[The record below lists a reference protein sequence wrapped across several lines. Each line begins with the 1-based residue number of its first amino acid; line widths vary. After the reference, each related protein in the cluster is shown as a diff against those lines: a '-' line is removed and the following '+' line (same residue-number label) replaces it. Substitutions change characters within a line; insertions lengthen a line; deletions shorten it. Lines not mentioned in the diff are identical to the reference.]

1 MKRVITLIFT
11 ILISNLVYALKIE
24 NDFIIDSRGNKIEKK
39 EYKKV
44 LILDPAAVEAF
55 YLIGGENNI
64 VAIADTAKNPIWP
77 QEKTK
82 NLPKAGTIMKP
93 SVEQVLMYGP
103 DLVILNTMS
112 ESFGESLKARKLNFI
127 INEANSFEQILNNL
141 EIYGVIT
148 GKEENTDRL
157 IDSYNL
163 KLKMIKEKI
172 AEKPLNIKGGFLFS
186 TSPMIVFSPNS
197 LPGQIFDTLGIE
209 NIAKGLPGG
218 RPILSPEFLLAEN
231 PDILVG
237 SMAIKNK
244 NDILNSNPVVK
255 QTKAGQKG
263 NIMIIESDKIL
274 RGTPRVIDAL
284 EELYKELSNVK

>member
-24 NDFIIDSRGNKIEKK
+24 NDFIIDSRGNKIAKK

-82 NLPKAGTIMKP
+82 DLPKAGTIMKS
-93 SVEQVLMYGP
+93 SVEQVLMYSP

-172 AEKPLNIKGGFLFS
+172 AEKPLKIKGGFLFS
-186 TSPMIVFSPNS
+186 TSPMMVFSPNS

>member
-82 NLPKAGTIMKP
+82 DLPKAGTIMKP
-93 SVEQVLMYGP
+93 SVEQVLMYSP

-186 TSPMIVFSPNS
+186 TSPMMVFSPNS

>member
-24 NDFIIDSRGNKIEKK
+24 NDFIIDSRGNKIAKK

-82 NLPKAGTIMKP
+82 DLPKAGTIMKP
-93 SVEQVLMYGP
+93 SVEQVLMYSP

-172 AEKPLNIKGGFLFS
+172 AEKPLKIKGGFLFS
-186 TSPMIVFSPNS
+186 TSPMMVFSPNS

>member
-1 MKRVITLIFT
+1 MKRVMLIFT
-11 ILISNLVYALKIE
+11 ILMSNLVYALKIE
-24 NDFIIDSRGNKIEKK
+24 NGFIIDSRGNKVEEK

-44 LILDPAAVEAF
+44 LILDPAAVESF
-55 YLIGGENNI
+55 YLIGGEKNI
-64 VAIADTAKNPIWP
+64 VAIADTARNPIWP

-82 NLPKAGTIMKP
+82 TLPKAGTIMKP
-93 SVEQVLMYGP
+93 SIEQVLIYSP
-103 DLVILNTMS
+103 DLVILNSMS
-112 ESFGESLKARKLNFI
+112 ENFGESLKARKLNFI

-141 EIYGVIT
+141 EIYGIVT
-148 GKEENTDRL
+148 GQKENTDKL
-157 IDSYNL
+157 VDNYNL
-163 KLKMIKEKI
+163 KLKAIKEKI

-186 TSPMIVFSPNS
+186 TSPMMVFSSNS

-284 EELYKELSNVK
+284 EELYQELSNVK

>member
-24 NDFIIDSRGNKIEKK
+24 NGFIIDSRGNKVAER
-39 EYKKV
+39 EYEKV

-55 YLIGGENNI
+55 YLIGGEESI

-82 NLPKAGTIMKP
+82 DLPKAGTIMKP

-112 ESFGESLKARKLNFI
+112 ESFGESLKARNLNFI

-141 EIYGVIT
+141 EVYGVVT
-148 GKEENTDRL
+148 GQKENAGKL

-186 TSPMIVFSPNS
+186 TSPMMVFSPNS

>member
-1 MKRVITLIFT
+1 MKRVITLFFT

-24 NDFIIDSRGNKIEKK
+24 NDFIIDSRGNKIAKK

-82 NLPKAGTIMKP
+82 DLPKAGTIMKP
-93 SVEQVLMYGP
+93 SVEQVLIYSP

-112 ESFGESLKARKLNFI
+112 EGFGESLKARKLNFI

-148 GKEENTDRL
+148 GKEENTDKL
-157 IDSYNL
+157 IDSYNQ

-186 TSPMIVFSPNS
+186 TSPMMVFSPNS

>member
-1 MKRVITLIFT
+1 MKRVMLIFT

-24 NDFIIDSRGNKIEKK
+24 NGFIIDSRGNKVEEK

-44 LILDPAAVEAF
+44 LILDPAAVESF
-55 YLIGGENNI
+55 YLIGGEKNI
-64 VAIADTAKNPIWP
+64 VAIADTARNPIWP

-82 NLPKAGTIMKP
+82 TLPKAGTIMKP
-93 SVEQVLMYGP
+93 SIEQVLIYSP
-103 DLVILNTMS
+103 DLVILNSMS
-112 ESFGESLKARKLNFI
+112 ENFGESLKARKLNFI

-141 EIYGVIT
+141 EIYGIVT
-148 GKEENTDRL
+148 GQKENADKL
-157 IDSYNL
+157 VDNYNL
-163 KLKMIKEKI
+163 KLKTIKEKI

-186 TSPMIVFSPNS
+186 TSPMMVFSSNS

-284 EELYKELSNVK
+284 EELYQELSNVK

>member
-24 NDFIIDSRGNKIEKK
+24 NDFIIDSRGNKIAKK

-82 NLPKAGTIMKP
+82 DLPKAGTIMKP

-172 AEKPLNIKGGFLFS
+172 AEKPLKIKGGFLFS
-186 TSPMIVFSPNS
+186 TSPMMVFSPNS

>member
-24 NDFIIDSRGNKIEKK
+24 NDFIIDSRGNKIAKK

-82 NLPKAGTIMKP
+82 DLPKAGTIMKP
-93 SVEQVLMYGP
+93 SVEQVLMYSP

-186 TSPMIVFSPNS
+186 TSPMMVFSPNS

>member
-24 NDFIIDSRGNKIEKK
+24 NDFIIDSRGNKIAKK

-82 NLPKAGTIMKP
+82 DLPKAGTIMKP
-93 SVEQVLMYGP
+93 SVEQVLMYSP

-163 KLKMIKEKI
+163 KLKLIKEKI

-186 TSPMIVFSPNS
+186 TSPMMVFSPNS

>member
-1 MKRVITLIFT
+1 MKRGITLIFT

-82 NLPKAGTIMKP
+82 DLPKAGTIMKP

-127 INEANSFEQILNNL
+127 INEVNSFEQILNNL

-172 AEKPLNIKGGFLFS
+172 AEKPLKIKGGFLFS
-186 TSPMIVFSPNS
+186 TSPMMVFSPTS

>member
-77 QEKTK
+77 KEKTK
-82 NLPKAGTIMKP
+82 DLPKAGTIMKP
-93 SVEQVLMYGP
+93 SVEQVLMYSP

-186 TSPMIVFSPNS
+186 TSPMMVFSPNS

>member
-1 MKRVITLIFT
+1 MKRVMLIFT
-11 ILISNLVYALKIE
+11 ILMSNLVYALKIE
-24 NDFIIDSRGNKIEKK
+24 NGFIIDSRGNKVEEK

-44 LILDPAAVEAF
+44 LILDPAAVESF
-55 YLIGGENNI
+55 YLIGGEKNI
-64 VAIADTAKNPIWP
+64 VAIADTARNPIWP

-82 NLPKAGTIMKP
+82 TLPKAGTIMKP
-93 SVEQVLMYGP
+93 SIEQVLIYSP
-103 DLVILNTMS
+103 DLVILNSMS
-112 ESFGESLKARKLNFI
+112 ENFGESLKARKLNFI

-141 EIYGVIT
+141 EIYGIVT
-148 GKEENTDRL
+148 GQKENADKL
-157 IDSYNL
+157 VDNYNL
-163 KLKMIKEKI
+163 KLKTIKEKI

-186 TSPMIVFSPNS
+186 TSPMMVFSSNS

-255 QTKAGQKG
+255 QTKAGQKE

-284 EELYKELSNVK
+284 EELYQELSNVK

>member
-1 MKRVITLIFT
+1 MKKLAILAFT
-11 ILISNLVYALKIE
+11 VLMSNFAFALKLG
-24 NDFIIDSRGNKIEKK
+24 NGFIVDSRGNKVEEK

-44 LILDPAAVEAF
+44 LILDPAAVESF
-55 YLIGGENNI
+55 YLIEGEKSI

-82 NLPKAGTIMKP
+82 DLPKAGTIMKP
-93 SVEQVLMYGP
+93 SIEQVLSFTP

-112 ESFGESLKARKLNFI
+112 EAFGESLKARKLKFI
-127 INEANSFEQILNNL
+127 INEANSFDQILENL
-141 EIYGVIT
+141 EVYGVIT
-148 GKEENTDRL
+148 GQREKSE
-157 IDSYNL
+157 
-163 KLKMIKEKI
+163 KLVQDYKAKLDGIKKKI
-172 AEKPLNIKGGFLFS
+172 EEKPLNIKGAFLFS
-186 TSPMIVFSPNS
+186 TSPMMVFTPNS

-218 RPILSPEFLLAEN
+218 RPILSPEYLLAQN
-231 PDILVG
+231 PDLLVG

-263 NIMIIESDKIL
+263 NMMIIDSDKIL

-284 EELYKELSNVK
+284 EELYQELSNVK

>member
-24 NDFIIDSRGNKIEKK
+24 NDFIIDSRGNKIAKK

-82 NLPKAGTIMKP
+82 DLPKAGTIMKP
-93 SVEQVLMYGP
+93 SVEQVLMYNP

-141 EIYGVIT
+141 EVYGVIT
-148 GKEENTDRL
+148 GKEEDTDRL

-172 AEKPLNIKGGFLFS
+172 AEKPLKIKGGFLFS
-186 TSPMIVFSPNS
+186 TSPMMVFSPTS

>member
-24 NDFIIDSRGNKIEKK
+24 NDFIIDSRGNKIVKK

-82 NLPKAGTIMKP
+82 DLPKAGTIMKP

-172 AEKPLNIKGGFLFS
+172 AEKPLKIKGGFLFS
-186 TSPMIVFSPNS
+186 TSPMMVFSPNS

>member
-24 NDFIIDSRGNKIEKK
+24 NDFIIDSRGNKVPKK

-82 NLPKAGTIMKP
+82 DLPKAGTIMKP
-93 SVEQVLMYGP
+93 SVEQVLMYSP

-157 IDSYNL
+157 IDSYNQ
-163 KLKMIKEKI
+163 KLKIIKEKI

-186 TSPMIVFSPNS
+186 TSPMMVFSPNS

>member
-24 NDFIIDSRGNKIEKK
+24 NDFVIDSRGNKIAKK

-82 NLPKAGTIMKP
+82 DLPKAGTIMKP
-93 SVEQVLMYGP
+93 SVEQVLMYSP

-172 AEKPLNIKGGFLFS
+172 AEKPLKIKGGFLFS
-186 TSPMIVFSPNS
+186 TSPMMVFSPNS

>member
-1 MKRVITLIFT
+1 MKRVITFIFT

-24 NDFIIDSRGNKIEKK
+24 DGFIIDSRGNKVEEK
-39 EYKKV
+39 EYKRV

-55 YLIGGENNI
+55 YLIGGEKNI
-64 VAIADTAKNPIWP
+64 VAIADTARNPIWP

-82 NLPKAGTIMKP
+82 DLPKAGTIMKP
-93 SVEQVLMYGP
+93 SIEQVLIYSP

-112 ESFGESLKARKLNFI
+112 EGFGESLKARKLNFI
-127 INEANSFEQILNNL
+127 INEANSFEQILNNV
-141 EIYGVIT
+141 EIYGTIS
-148 GKEENTDRL
+148 GEKESAVKLVEN
-157 IDSYNL
+157 YNL
-163 KLKMIKEKI
+163 KLKTIKEKI
-172 AEKPLNIKGGFLFS
+172 AENPLNIKGGFLFS
-186 TSPMIVFSPNS
+186 TSPMMVFSQNS

-218 RPILSPEFLLAEN
+218 RPILSPEFLLTEN
-231 PDILVG
+231 PDLLVG

-244 NDILNSNPVVK
+244 NDILNSNPIVK

-263 NIMIIESDKIL
+263 NIMIIDSDKIL

-284 EELYKELSNVK
+284 EELYQELSNVK

>member
-1 MKRVITLIFT
+1 MKRVMLIFT
-11 ILISNLVYALKIE
+11 ILMSNLVYALKIE
-24 NDFIIDSRGNKIEKK
+24 NGFIIDSRGNKVEEK

-44 LILDPAAVEAF
+44 LILDPAAVESF
-55 YLIGGENNI
+55 YLIGGEKNI
-64 VAIADTAKNPIWP
+64 VAIADTARNPIWP

-82 NLPKAGTIMKP
+82 TLPKAGTIMKP
-93 SVEQVLMYGP
+93 SIEQVLIYSP
-103 DLVILNTMS
+103 DLVILNSMS
-112 ESFGESLKARKLNFI
+112 ENFGESLKARKLNFI

-141 EIYGVIT
+141 EIYGIVT
-148 GKEENTDRL
+148 GQTENADKL
-157 IDSYNL
+157 VDNYNL
-163 KLKMIKEKI
+163 KLKTIKEKI

-186 TSPMIVFSPNS
+186 TSPMMVFSSNS

-284 EELYKELSNVK
+284 EELYQELSNVK

>member
-77 QEKTK
+77 KEKTK
-82 NLPKAGTIMKP
+82 DLPKAGTIMKP

-112 ESFGESLKARKLNFI
+112 ESFGERLKARKLNFI

-186 TSPMIVFSPNS
+186 TSPMMVFSPNS

>member
-1 MKRVITLIFT
+1 MKRVMLIFT
-11 ILISNLVYALKIE
+11 ILMSNLVYALKIE
-24 NDFIIDSRGNKIEKK
+24 NGFIIDSRGNKVQEK

-44 LILDPAAVEAF
+44 LILDPSAVESF
-55 YLIGGENNI
+55 YLIGGEKNI

-82 NLPKAGTIMKP
+82 TLPKAGTIMKP
-93 SVEQVLMYGP
+93 SIEQVLIYSP
-103 DLVILNTMS
+103 DLVILNSVS
-112 ESFGESLKARKLNFI
+112 ENFGESLKARKLNFI

-141 EIYGVIT
+141 EIYGIVT
-148 GKEENTDRL
+148 GQKENADKL
-157 IDSYNL
+157 VDNYNL
-163 KLKMIKEKI
+163 KLKTIKEKI

-186 TSPMIVFSPNS
+186 TSPMMVFSSNS

-284 EELYKELSNVK
+284 EELYQELSNVK

>member
-1 MKRVITLIFT
+1 MKRVMTLIFT

-24 NDFIIDSRGNKIEKK
+24 NDFIIDSRGNKIAKK

-82 NLPKAGTIMKP
+82 DLPKAGTIMKP
-93 SVEQVLMYGP
+93 SVEQVLMYSP

-112 ESFGESLKARKLNFI
+112 EGFGESLKARKLNFI

-148 GKEENTDRL
+148 GKEENTDKL
-157 IDSYNL
+157 IDSYNQ

-186 TSPMIVFSPNS
+186 TSPMMVFSPNS

>member
-24 NDFIIDSRGNKIEKK
+24 NDFIIDSRGNKIAKK

-82 NLPKAGTIMKP
+82 GLPKAGTIMKP
-93 SVEQVLMYGP
+93 SVEQVLMYSP

-172 AEKPLNIKGGFLFS
+172 AEKPLKIKGGFLFS
-186 TSPMIVFSPNS
+186 TSPMMVFSPNS

>member
-1 MKRVITLIFT
+1 MKRVMLIFT
-11 ILISNLVYALKIE
+11 ILMSNLVYALKIE
-24 NDFIIDSRGNKIEKK
+24 NGFIIDSRGNKVEEK

-44 LILDPAAVEAF
+44 LILDPAAVESF
-55 YLIGGENNI
+55 YLIAGEKNI
-64 VAIADTAKNPIWP
+64 VAIADTARNPIWP

-82 NLPKAGTIMKP
+82 TLPKAGTIMKP
-93 SVEQVLMYGP
+93 SIEQVLIYSP
-103 DLVILNTMS
+103 DLVILNSMS
-112 ESFGESLKARKLNFI
+112 ENFGESLKARKLNFI

-141 EIYGVIT
+141 EIYGIVT
-148 GKEENTDRL
+148 GQKENADKL
-157 IDSYNL
+157 VDNYNL
-163 KLKMIKEKI
+163 KLKTIKEKI

-186 TSPMIVFSPNS
+186 TSPMMVFSSNS

-284 EELYKELSNVK
+284 EELYQELSNVK

>member
-1 MKRVITLIFT
+1 MKRVMLILT
-11 ILISNLVYALKIE
+11 ILMSNLVYALKIE
-24 NDFIIDSRGNKIEKK
+24 NGFIIDSRGNKVQEK

-44 LILDPAAVEAF
+44 LILDPSAVESF
-55 YLIGGENNI
+55 YLIGGEKNI

-82 NLPKAGTIMKP
+82 TLPKAGTIMKP
-93 SVEQVLMYGP
+93 SIEQVLIYSP
-103 DLVILNTMS
+103 DLVILNSVS
-112 ESFGESLKARKLNFI
+112 ENFGESLKARKLNFI

-141 EIYGVIT
+141 EIYGIVT
-148 GKEENTDRL
+148 GQKENADKL
-157 IDSYNL
+157 VDNYNL
-163 KLKMIKEKI
+163 KLKTIKEKI

-186 TSPMIVFSPNS
+186 TSPMMVFSSNS

-284 EELYKELSNVK
+284 EELYQELSNVK

>member
-11 ILISNLVYALKIE
+11 ILASNLAYALKVE
-24 NDFIIDSRGNKIEKK
+24 NGFIVDSRGNKVEER
-39 EYKKV
+39 EYKRV
-44 LILDPAAVEAF
+44 LILDPAAVESF
-55 YLIGGENNI
+55 YLMGGEKNI

-82 NLPKAGTIMKP
+82 TLPKAGTIMKP
-93 SVEQVLMYGP
+93 SIEQVLIYSP
-103 DLVILNTMS
+103 DLVILNSVS
-112 ESFGESLKARKLNFI
+112 ENFGESLKARKLNFI

-141 EIYGVIT
+141 EIYGIVT
-148 GKEENTDRL
+148 GQKENADKL
-157 IDSYNL
+157 VDNYNL
-163 KLKMIKEKI
+163 KLKTIKEKI

-186 TSPMIVFSPNS
+186 TSPMMVFSSNS

-284 EELYKELSNVK
+284 EELYQELSNVK

>member
-1 MKRVITLIFT
+1 MKRVMLIFT
-11 ILISNLVYALKIE
+11 ILMSNLVYALKIE
-24 NDFIIDSRGNKIEKK
+24 NGFIIDSRGNKVEEK

-44 LILDPAAVEAF
+44 LILDPAAVESF
-55 YLIGGENNI
+55 YLIGGEKNI
-64 VAIADTAKNPIWP
+64 VAIADTARNPIWP

-82 NLPKAGTIMKP
+82 TLPKAGTIMKP
-93 SVEQVLMYGP
+93 SIEQVLIYSP
-103 DLVILNTMS
+103 DLVILNSMS
-112 ESFGESLKARKLNFI
+112 ENFGESLKARKLNFI

-141 EIYGVIT
+141 EIYGIVT
-148 GKEENTDRL
+148 GQKENADKL
-157 IDSYNL
+157 VDNYNL
-163 KLKMIKEKI
+163 KLKTIKEKI

-186 TSPMIVFSPNS
+186 TSPMMVFSSNS

-284 EELYKELSNVK
+284 EELYQELSNVK

>member
-1 MKRVITLIFT
+1 MKRVMLIFT
-11 ILISNLVYALKIE
+11 ILMSNLVYALKIE
-24 NDFIIDSRGNKIEKK
+24 NGFIIDSRGNKVEEK

-44 LILDPAAVEAF
+44 LILDPAAVESF
-55 YLIGGENNI
+55 YLIGGEKNI

-82 NLPKAGTIMKP
+82 TLPKAGTIMKP
-93 SVEQVLMYGP
+93 SIEQVLIYSP
-103 DLVILNTMS
+103 DLVILNSMS
-112 ESFGESLKARKLNFI
+112 ENFGESLKARRLNFI

-141 EIYGVIT
+141 EIYGIVT
-148 GKEENTDRL
+148 GQKENADKL
-157 IDSYNL
+157 VDNYNL
-163 KLKMIKEKI
+163 KLKTIKEKI

-186 TSPMIVFSPNS
+186 TSPMMVFSSNS
-197 LPGQIFDTLGIE
+197 LPGQIFDTLGIK

-284 EELYKELSNVK
+284 EELYQELSNVK

>member
-82 NLPKAGTIMKP
+82 DLPKAGTIMKP

-186 TSPMIVFSPNS
+186 TSPMMVFSTNS

>member
-82 NLPKAGTIMKP
+82 DLPKAGTIMKP

-186 TSPMIVFSPNS
+186 TSPMMVFSPNS

>member
-24 NDFIIDSRGNKIEKK
+24 NDFIIDSRGNKIVKK

-82 NLPKAGTIMKP
+82 DLPKAGTIMKP
-93 SVEQVLMYGP
+93 SVEQILMYSP

-112 ESFGESLKARKLNFI
+112 ESFGESLKVRKLNFI

-172 AEKPLNIKGGFLFS
+172 AEKPLKIKGGFLFS
-186 TSPMIVFSPNS
+186 TSPMMVFSPNS

>member
-1 MKRVITLIFT
+1 MKKLAILAFT
-11 ILISNLVYALKIE
+11 VLMSNFAFALKLE
-24 NDFIIDSRGNKIEKK
+24 NGFIVDSRGNKVEEK

-44 LILDPAAVEAF
+44 LILDPAAVESF
-55 YLIGGENNI
+55 YLIEGEKSI

-82 NLPKAGTIMKP
+82 ELPKAGTIMKP
-93 SVEQVLMYGP
+93 SIEQVLSFTP

-112 ESFGESLKARKLNFI
+112 EAFGESLKARKLNFI
-127 INEANSFEQILNNL
+127 INEANSFDQILENL
-141 EIYGVIT
+141 EVYGVIT
-148 GKEENTDRL
+148 GQREKSE
-157 IDSYNL
+157 
-163 KLKMIKEKI
+163 KLVQDYKSKLGEIKQKI
-172 AEKPLNIKGGFLFS
+172 EEKPLNIKGAFLFS
-186 TSPMIVFSPNS
+186 TSPMMVFTPNS

-218 RPILSPEFLLAEN
+218 RPILSPEYLLAQN
-231 PDILVG
+231 PDLLVG

-263 NIMIIESDKIL
+263 NMMIIDSDKIL

-284 EELYKELSNVK
+284 EELYQELSNVK

>member
-24 NDFIIDSRGNKIEKK
+24 NDFIIDSRGNKIAKK

-82 NLPKAGTIMKP
+82 DLPKAGTIMKP
-93 SVEQVLMYGP
+93 SVEQILMYSP

-172 AEKPLNIKGGFLFS
+172 AEKPLKIKGGFLFS
-186 TSPMIVFSPNS
+186 TSPMMVFSPNS